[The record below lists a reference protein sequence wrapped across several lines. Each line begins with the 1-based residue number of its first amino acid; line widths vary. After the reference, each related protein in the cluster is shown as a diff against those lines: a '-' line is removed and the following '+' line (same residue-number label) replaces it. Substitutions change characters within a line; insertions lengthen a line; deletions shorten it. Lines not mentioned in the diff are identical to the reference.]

1 MLSCCSFRSFG
12 ANLKRLVSPG
22 ATFKETQTVLPHMTT
37 NRTGKPGDDIFC
49 TPMMI
54 EQMYDIVL
62 RNVACKARVK
72 RVVCTHKAPLALG
85 GSYVLEGEA
94 TDVNQDTAT
103 FRVVCKSVGAK
114 PRVLGDATI
123 TIESL

>member
-1 MLSCCSFRSFG
+1 MLSSCSFRSFA

-22 ATFKETQTVLPHMTT
+22 TTFKETQKVLPHMTT

-85 GSYVLEGEA
+85 GSYTLEGEA
-94 TDVNQDTAT
+94 TEVSETNAT
-103 FRVVCKSVGAK
+103 FRVVCTSLGAN